1 MLIVATARLS
11 EVHACQ
17 ATEIYR
23 PFQVDVYCSK
33 ITCRLLSD
41 TFERQF
47 WAHYVA
53 LLAKPSVGN
62 GMVDSAEGL
71 ERCVKEGKVVG
82 IGGHVAVDEFDL
94 CTIRVQFL
102 LKGDGRLIEHVSK
115 EDVSLGLV

>member
-1 MLIVATARLS
+1 MVVIATGRLS
-11 EVHACQ
+11 EIHACQ
-17 ATEIYR
+17 AAKVYWS
-23 PFQVDVYCSK
+23 FQVDVYCSK